1 METASDTIKVLYK
14 LNEISTKEL
23 YKQDYSKEEAF
34 WFGFAVACLYI
45 WDPNAKI
52 EVRLS
57 EILRLYLE
65 PIPKPRKTSLM
76 ALKTPIMRVL
86 GWLVTIYC
94 EKVNPEMKVEDEA
107 RFVELLK
114 EKYRQIRQSV
124 LEIED
129 TYESSLK
136 LGKIIHKEKLNI
148 IKQALTADSVLSYA
162 HATVPMP
169 FRLVNDI

>member
-45 WDPNAKI
+45 WDTNAKI

-57 EILRLYLE
+57 EILRLYL
-65 PIPKPRKTSLM
+65 
-76 ALKTPIMRVL
+76 
-86 GWLVTIYC
+86 TIYC

-148 IKQALTADSVLSYA
+148 IKQALTADGVLSYA

-169 FRLVNDI
+169 FKLVNDI

>member
-1 METASDTIKVLYK
+1 
-14 LNEISTKEL
+14 
-23 YKQDYSKEEAF
+23 
-34 WFGFAVACLYI
+34 
-45 WDPNAKI
+45 
-52 EVRLS
+52 
-57 EILRLYLE
+57 
-65 PIPKPRKTSLM
+65 
-76 ALKTPIMRVL
+76 
-86 GWLVTIYC
+86 
-94 EKVNPEMKVEDEA
+94 MKVEDEA